1 MMSPLS
7 RCNQNAAKRTLTTG
21 GRGHTPEIAQSSA
34 TTGSTPVA
42 GGLALTARK
51 PTLAA

>member
-21 GRGHTPEIAQSSA
+21 GRGHTPEIAQSPA
-34 TTGSTPVA
+34 TTGHYETFIKLKWAP
-42 GGLALTARK
+42 
-51 PTLAA
+51 